1 MSIPYRQTWTL
12 QHALDL
18 CVKIESVCPEF
29 GCHVAL
35 TGGVLYKP
43 GPRKDCDILFYRIRQ
58 AKSIDIDGLRAAL
71 ATLGI
76 VFLDDHG
83 FVKKATYGSRHID
96 FLFPEEESGEYYPP
110 LGNAVGEPLLICD
123 KSTS

>member
-1 MSIPYRQTWTL
+1 MSVPYRQTWTL

-58 AKSIDIDGLRAAL
+58 AKEINRDGLQAAL
-71 ATLGI
+71 AKLGI
-76 VFLDDHG
+76 VFLDDYG
-83 FVKKATYGSRHID
+83 FVQKATYGSRHID
-96 FLFPEEESGEYYPP
+96 FLFPEFEGEYYPP
-110 LGNAVGEPLLICD
+110 KDEDEDEDDDVCD